1 MPFKN
6 WTYPWGPIISVVL
19 NIFLVLVQG
28 WTAFSP
34 RFKAVDFVS
43 FYIEIPVLLGM
54 LVLWKIVKRSRFV
67 RSDEMDLFTDRYDA
81 KLTPEEREELL
92 SRKTPFLGQTWIERF
107 KTVGT
112 LYRLR
117 R

>member
-1 MPFKN
+1 NQLSWICIGISSLRFRAGIKKQGLEHLMPFKN

-81 KLTPEEREELL
+81 KLTPEEREE
-92 SRKTPFLGQTWIERF
+92 
-107 KTVGT
+107 
-112 LYRLR
+112 
-117 R
+117 